1 MQMFQIGDL
10 TFYNWKKGRSWIGG
24 NERWEVNTFYLEK
37 YQYCHHVGQG
47 VRSDICQCIGQGG
60 GSGRELLVSTPWHWH
75 QGGSQCHCQLSVE
88 GGQTLRCN
96 DDEDND
102 DDNDDDG
109 CNDGE
114 RLTQS
119 YIKR

>member
-1 MQMFQIGDL
+1 MGGTKD
-10 TFYNWKKGRSWIGG
+10 GRCTNFILKNIRFSPFWS
-24 NERWEVNTFYLEK
+24 RW
-37 YQYCHHVGQG
+37 
-47 VRSDICQCIGQGG
+47 RSDICQSIGQGG

-75 QGGSQCHCQLSVE
+75 QGGSQRHCQLSVE
-88 GGQTLRCN
+88 GGQTLRCNDDEDN